1 MSNLTDA
8 VRLMAEPD
16 RSLFELLVEFYT
28 SMKRLEYDTDREG
41 KQATKIVMTIN
52 DIQEIYKHLI

>member
-8 VRLMAEPD
+8 VKLMAEPD
-16 RSLFELLVEFYT
+16 KSLFELLIEFYT
-28 SMKRLEYDTDREG
+28 TMKRLEYDTDREG
-41 KQATKIVMTIN
+41 KQANKIVMTIN